1 MEIKKGYK
9 MTDVGVIPEDWEV
22 RSIGEMYSFKNG
34 LNKDKDSFGF
44 GTPIINYMDVYKNNG
59 LTSKCIKGKVSLSD
73 YEISYFLVKKG
84 DVFFTRTSE
93 TPEEVGIASVLLD
106 ELPKGVFSGFLLRAR
121 PNGNDIEPLLC
132 KYIFTTE
139 SFRSSVIQN
148 STYTTRALTN
158 GAILSSLYVAF
169 PKSIVEQ
176 QAIADALTKVDN
188 LITSLT
194 KVIEKKKLIKKG
206 AMQKLLSGEMRLDG
220 FEGEFATKTFSDFI
234 ERFATGLNPR
244 DNFELNKGGNNYYVT
259 IKNFINGKLFLDDNC
274 DKITDE
280 AIDIIDKRSSLKVGD
295 VLFSSIGR
303 IGDAYVINEKPT
315 NWNINES
322 VFSLRPNPAIMDSFF
337 LYYLI
342 KSDSVQKKFD
352 DAISGSTLKSIKLN
366 DLKEIECT
374 YPQNI
379 DEQTAIANVL
389 TTMDN
394 EIEALE
400 KERDKYKCIKQGMMQ
415 QLLTGKIRLTCQ

>member
-22 RSIGEMYSFKNG
+22 KSIGEVLSICNG
-34 LNKDKDSFGF
+34 MDYKHLNIGNYPVY
-44 GTPIINYMDVYKNNG
+44 GTGGLIAKVDDYLFEGESVCIGRKGTIDAPIYLNEKFWTVDTLFYTINFVGVIPKFIYYIFNKIDWLSLNEASGVP
-59 LTSKCIKGKVSLSD
+59 SLSKD
-73 YEISYFLVKKG
+73 NIKLQLIQ
-84 DVFFTRTSE
+84 
-93 TPEEVGIASVLLD
+93 TP
-106 ELPKGVFSGFLLRAR
+106 
-121 PNGNDIEPLLC
+121 N
-132 KYIFTTE
+132 
-139 SFRSSVIQN
+139 
-148 STYTTRALTN
+148 
-158 GAILSSLYVAF
+158 LS
-169 PKSIVEQ
+169 EQ
-176 QAIADALTKVDN
+176 QSIADALTKVDN
-188 LITSLT
+188 LIMSLS

-206 AMQKLLSGEMRLDG
+206 TMQKLLSGEMRLDG

-280 AIDIIDKRSSLKVGD
+280 AKDIIDKRSSLKVGD

-303 IGDAYVINEKPT
+303 IGDAYVINENPT

-322 VFSLRPNPAIMDSFF
+322 VFSLRPNPTIMDSYF

-366 DLKEIECT
+366 DLREIECT

-379 DEQTAIANVL
+379 DEQTAIAKVL
-389 TTMDN
+389 TTMDD

>member
-22 RSIGEMYSFKNG
+22 KSIDNIGEFSKGSGISKSEAKSGTIKAIRYGELYTIHNYIIKKYESFISQEVA
-34 LNKDKDSFGF
+34 NKSK
-44 GTPIINYMDVYKNNG
+44 K
-59 LTSKCIKGKVSLSD
+59 LT
-73 YEISYFLVKKG
+73 KG
-84 DVFFTRTSE
+84 DIVFACSGE
-93 TPEEVGIASVLLD
+93 TKEDIGKCAAFVDDCETYAGGDTIIFSPTIKTDSNYLGYILNSSSSMDQKSSSAQGDSVVHISVD
-106 ELPKGVFSGFLLRAR
+106 SIRNIQIPLPDFS
-121 PNGNDIEPLLC
+121 
-132 KYIFTTE
+132 
-139 SFRSSVIQN
+139 
-148 STYTTRALTN
+148 
-158 GAILSSLYVAF
+158 
-169 PKSIVEQ
+169 EQ

-303 IGDAYVINEKPT
+303 IGDAYVINETPT

-322 VFSLRPNPAIMDSFF
+322 VFSLRPNPTIMDSFF

-379 DEQTAIANVL
+379 DEQTAIANIL

>member
-1 MEIKKGYK
+1 
-9 MTDVGVIPEDWEV
+9 
-22 RSIGEMYSFKNG
+22 
-34 LNKDKDSFGF
+34 
-44 GTPIINYMDVYKNNG
+44 
-59 LTSKCIKGKVSLSD
+59 
-73 YEISYFLVKKG
+73 
-84 DVFFTRTSE
+84 
-93 TPEEVGIASVLLD
+93 
-106 ELPKGVFSGFLLRAR
+106 
-121 PNGNDIEPLLC
+121 
-132 KYIFTTE
+132 
-139 SFRSSVIQN
+139 
-148 STYTTRALTN
+148 
-158 GAILSSLYVAF
+158 
-169 PKSIVEQ
+169 
-176 QAIADALTKVDN
+176 
-188 LITSLT
+188 
-194 KVIEKKKLIKKG
+194 
-206 AMQKLLSGEMRLDG
+206 MQKLLSGVMRLDG

-280 AIDIIDKRSSLKVGD
+280 AKDIIDKRSSLKVGD

-303 IGDAYVINEKPT
+303 IGDAYVINENPT

-322 VFSLRPNPAIMDSFF
+322 VFSLRPNPTIMDSYF

-342 KSDSVQKKFD
+342 MSDSVQKKFD

-366 DLKEIECT
+366 DLREIECT

-379 DEQTAIANVL
+379 DEQTAIANIL

-415 QLLTGKIRLTCQ
+415 QLLTGKIRLICQ

>member
-1 MEIKKGYK
+1 

-22 RSIGEMYSFKNG
+22 KSIGDICVVKDGTHQTPNYTYFGIPFYSVENISNNDFSNVKYI
-34 LNKDKDSFGF
+34 SEEEH
-44 GTPIINYMDVYKNNG
+44 IILSSN
-59 LTSKCIKGKVSLSD
+59 SKI
-73 YEISYFLVKKG
+73 EKG
-84 DVFFTRTSE
+84 DVLMTRIGSI
-93 TPEEVGIASVLLD
+93 GC
-106 ELPKGVFSGFLLRAR
+106 
-121 PNGNDIEPLLC
+121 C
-132 KYIFTTE
+132 KYIDWEVKASFYVSLALLKFQDDECARYFTHYSETNLFKDE
-139 SFRSSVIQN
+139 IEQN
-148 STYTTRALTN
+148 SLQFAVPQKINLGNIPKIRI
-158 GAILSSLYVAF
+158 IL
-169 PKSIVEQ
+169 PSILKEQ
-176 QAIADALTKVDN
+176 QVIADALTKVDN

-206 AMQKLLSGEMRLDG
+206 TMQKLLSGEMRLDG

-280 AIDIIDKRSSLKVGD
+280 AKDIIDKRSSLKVGD

-303 IGDAYVINEKPT
+303 IGDAYVINENPT

-322 VFSLRPNPAIMDSFF
+322 VFSLRPNPTIMDSYF

-342 KSDSVQKKFD
+342 MSDSVQKKFD

-366 DLKEIECT
+366 DLREIECT

-379 DEQTAIANVL
+379 DEQTAIAKVL
-389 TTMDN
+389 TTMDD

-415 QLLTGKIRLTCQ
+415 QLLTGKIRLICQ

>member
-22 RSIGEMYSFKNG
+22 KSIEPHIGKVKSGKRLPLGYFVLPN
-34 LNKDKDSFGF
+34 
-44 GTPIINYMDVYKNNG
+44 KNNHPYIRVVDMNMGYVDMSNIMYVPEEAYSAISQYIITKDDIYISVAGTLG
-59 LTSKCIKGKVSLSD
+59 LIGKIPPSLDGANLTENANRITDIKCNRD
-73 YEISYFLVKKG
+73 YLMYWLMTEYIQGCIRDSQTLGAQPKLAVYQIRDFLV
-84 DVFFTRTSE
+84 
-93 TPEEVGIASVLLD
+93 
-106 ELPKGVFSGFLLRAR
+106 
-121 PNGNDIEPLLC
+121 
-132 KYIFTTE
+132 
-139 SFRSSVIQN
+139 
-148 STYTTRALTN
+148 
-158 GAILSSLYVAF
+158 AI

-206 AMQKLLSGEMRLDG
+206 AMQKLLSGVMRLDG

-280 AIDIIDKRSSLKVGD
+280 AKDIIDKRSSLKVGD

-303 IGDAYVINEKPT
+303 IGDAYVINENPT

-322 VFSLRPNPAIMDSFF
+322 VFSLRPNPTIMDSYF

-342 KSDSVQKKFD
+342 MSDSVQKKFD

-366 DLKEIECT
+366 DLREIECT

-379 DEQTAIANVL
+379 DEQTAIANIL

-415 QLLTGKIRLTCQ
+415 QLLTGKIRLICQ

>member
-206 AMQKLLSGEMRLDG
+206 AMQKLLSGEMRLNG
-220 FEGEFATKTFSDFI
+220 FEGEWELKKIKDIAVIEKGELLISSQYENGNIEVWAGGKVPAGFHNVANRTKNTITISASGAYAGFVSYHDCPIYATDCSTISESD
-234 ERFATGLNPR
+234 
-244 DNFELNKGGNNYYVT
+244 D
-259 IKNFINGKLFLDDNC
+259 
-274 DKITDE
+274 
-280 AIDIIDKRSSLKVGD
+280 IDIK
-295 VLFSSIGR
+295 
-303 IGDAYVINEKPT
+303 
-315 NWNINES
+315 
-322 VFSLRPNPAIMDSFF
+322 F
-337 LYYLI
+337 LYYSLI
-342 KSDSVQKKFD
+342 NIQDKIYDMQTGGAQPHVHAKD
-352 DAISGSTLKSIKLN
+352 IYP
-366 DLKEIECT
+366 IELT
-374 YPQNI
+374 MPPSKA
-379 DEQTAIANVL
+379 EQTAIANVL

>member
-22 RSIGEMYSFKNG
+22 KSIGEVLSICNG
-34 LNKDKDSFGF
+34 MDYKHLNRGNYPVYGTGGLIARVDDYLFEGESVCIGRKGTID
-44 GTPIINYMDVYKNNG
+44 TPIYLNEKFWTVDTLFYSINFVGVIPKFIYYIFNTIDWLSLNEASGVP
-59 LTSKCIKGKVSLSD
+59 SLSKD
-73 YEISYFLVKKG
+73 NIKLQL
-84 DVFFTRTSE
+84 
-93 TPEEVGIASVLLD
+93 IQI
-106 ELPKGVFSGFLLRAR
+106 
-121 PNGNDIEPLLC
+121 PN
-132 KYIFTTE
+132 
-139 SFRSSVIQN
+139 
-148 STYTTRALTN
+148 
-158 GAILSSLYVAF
+158 LS
-169 PKSIVEQ
+169 EQ
-176 QAIADALTKVDN
+176 QAIADALTKADN
-188 LITSLT
+188 LITSLS
-194 KVIEKKKLIKKG
+194 KVIEKKKMIKKG

-303 IGDAYVINEKPT
+303 IGDAYVINENPT

-322 VFSLRPNPAIMDSFF
+322 VFALRPNPTIMDSFF

-379 DEQTAIANVL
+379 DEQTAIANIL

-400 KERDKYKCIKQGMMQ
+400 KERDKYKCIKQGMML

>member
-1 MEIKKGYK
+1 
-9 MTDVGVIPEDWEV
+9 MTRIGSIGCCKYIDWEV
-22 RSIGEMYSFKNG
+22 KASF
-34 LNKDKDSFGF
+34 
-44 GTPIINYMDVYKNNG
+44 Y
-59 LTSKCIKGKVSLSD
+59 VSLALLKFQD
-73 YEISYFLVKKG
+73 DECARYF
-84 DVFFTRTSE
+84 THYSE
-93 TPEEVGIASVLLD
+93 TNLFKD
-106 ELPKGVFSGFLLRAR
+106 E
-121 PNGNDIEPLLC
+121 IE
-132 KYIFTTE
+132 
-139 SFRSSVIQN
+139 QN
-148 STYTTRALTN
+148 SLQFAVPQKINLGNIPKIRI
-158 GAILSSLYVAF
+158 IL
-169 PKSIVEQ
+169 PSILKEQ
-176 QAIADALTKVDN
+176 QVIADALTKVDN

-206 AMQKLLSGEMRLDG
+206 TMQKLLSGEMRLDG

-280 AIDIIDKRSSLKVGD
+280 AKDIIDKRSSLKVGD

-303 IGDAYVINEKPT
+303 IGDAYVINENPT

-322 VFSLRPNPAIMDSFF
+322 VFSLRPNPTIMDSYF

-342 KSDSVQKKFD
+342 MSDSVQKKFD

-366 DLKEIECT
+366 DLREIECT

-379 DEQTAIANVL
+379 DEQTAIAKVL
-389 TTMDN
+389 TTMDD

-415 QLLTGKIRLTCQ
+415 QLLTGKIRLICQ

>member
-1 MEIKKGYK
+1 

-22 RSIGEMYSFKNG
+22 KSIDNIGEFSKGSGISKSEAKSGTIKAIRYGELYTIHNYIIKKYESFISQEVA
-34 LNKDKDSFGF
+34 NKSK
-44 GTPIINYMDVYKNNG
+44 K
-59 LTSKCIKGKVSLSD
+59 LT
-73 YEISYFLVKKG
+73 KG
-84 DVFFTRTSE
+84 DIVFACSGE
-93 TPEEVGIASVLLD
+93 TKEDIGKCAAFVDDCETYAGGDAI
-106 ELPKGVFSGFLLRAR
+106 VFSPTIKTDSNYLGYILNSSSSMDQKSSSAQGDSVVHISVDSIR
-121 PNGNDIEPLLC
+121 NIQIPLPD
-132 KYIFTTE
+132 F
-139 SFRSSVIQN
+139 S
-148 STYTTRALTN
+148 
-158 GAILSSLYVAF
+158 
-169 PKSIVEQ
+169 EQ

-303 IGDAYVINEKPT
+303 IGDAYVINETPT
-315 NWNINES
+315 NWNISES
-322 VFSLRPNPAIMDSFF
+322 VFSLRPNPTIMDSFF

-379 DEQTAIANVL
+379 DEQTAIANIL

>member
-1 MEIKKGYK
+1 MEIKKEYK

-220 FEGEFATKTFSDFI
+220 FDVEWERKQIGKIGITYSGITGKNKSDFGHGTAKYI
-234 ERFATGLNPR
+234 TFLNVLNNPII
-244 DNFELNKGGNNYYVT
+244 NTKELELVDISSNENQNKALKGD
-259 IKNFINGKLFLDDNC
+259 LFFNVSSETPEEVGICSVLLDDISNLYVNSFC
-274 DKITDE
+274 FGFRITDKE
-280 AIDIIDKRSSLKVGD
+280 VSGIYLSYLFRTSLGRDKM
-295 VLFSSIGR
+295 SSIAQGATR
-303 IGDAYVINEKPT
+303 YNLSKDYFN
-315 NWNINES
+315 
-322 VFSLRPNPAIMDSFF
+322 
-337 LYYLI
+337 
-342 KSDSVQKKFD
+342 
-352 DAISGSTLKSIKLN
+352 
-366 DLKEIECT
+366 EIELT
-374 YPQNI
+374 IPPTKA
-379 DEQTAIANVL
+379 EQTAIANIL

>member
-1 MEIKKGYK
+1 

-22 RSIGEMYSFKNG
+22 KSIGEMYSFKNG

-158 GAILSSLYVAF
+158 GTILSSLYVAF

-176 QAIADALTKVDN
+176 QSIADALTKIDN

-194 KVIEKKKLIKKG
+194 KVIEKKKMIKKG

-303 IGDAYVINEKPT
+303 IGDAYVINENPT

-322 VFSLRPNPAIMDSFF
+322 VFALRPNPTIMDSFF

-379 DEQTAIANVL
+379 DEQTAIANIL

>member
-22 RSIGEMYSFKNG
+22 KSIGEMYSFKNG

-176 QAIADALTKVDN
+176 QAIADALTKVDK

-220 FEGEFATKTFSDFI
+220 FEGEWIKIKLGDISSIKTGSRNVEEHSANGKYPFFVRSKEVMKINTFSYDEEAILVPGEGGIGEIFHYVNGKFDVHQRVYKISDFNDKVNALFIYWYMIIFFGEYAKENTVKATVDSLRLPTFTDFI
-234 ERFATGLNPR
+234 CCLP
-244 DNFELNKGGNNYYVT
+244 
-259 IKNFINGKLFLDDNC
+259 
-274 DKITDE
+274 
-280 AIDIIDKRSSLKVGD
+280 
-295 VLFSSIGR
+295 
-303 IGDAYVINEKPT
+303 PT
-315 NWNINES
+315 K
-322 VFSLRPNPAIMDSFF
+322 A
-337 LYYLI
+337 
-342 KSDSVQKKFD
+342 
-352 DAISGSTLKSIKLN
+352 
-366 DLKEIECT
+366 
-374 YPQNI
+374 
-379 DEQTAIANVL
+379 EQTAIAKVL
-389 TTMDN
+389 TTMDD

-415 QLLTGKIRLTCQ
+415 QLLTGKIRLICQ